1 MQADLHRLAISPA
14 EFFTVPE
21 KQDSA
26 EDKILPAVKTEL
38 YQVMSK
44 LTEKQTDSILKMILS
59 LQNHA

>member
-1 MQADLHRLAISPA
+1 MKANWKSLTEES
-14 EFFTVPE
+14 
-21 KQDSA
+21 K
-26 EDKILPAVKTEL
+26 KEL